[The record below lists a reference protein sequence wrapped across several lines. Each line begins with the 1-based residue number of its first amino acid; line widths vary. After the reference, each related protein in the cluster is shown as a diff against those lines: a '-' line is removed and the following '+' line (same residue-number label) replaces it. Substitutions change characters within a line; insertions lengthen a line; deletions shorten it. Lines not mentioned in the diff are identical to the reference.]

1 MHASELSLFSFLV
14 PLILSDLN
22 SLYQVFPS
30 PSSFL
35 TSCFL
40 PLLRAV
46 SE

>member
-1 MHASELSLFSFLV
+1 MRASELSVVFFLT
-14 PLILSDLN
+14 PSILSDLN
-22 SLYQVFPS
+22 PVCQGFPS